1 MKPEE
6 IIQNFSNMKL
16 DWETLQCNDN
26 KSLRESWVA
35 AQFLSIYNNYFKTG
49 FQLPQPSFGDN
60 NKVPDIA
67 AYQDSST
74 NRLFNLEITEVSMDW
89 KYKKEKYS
97 KAEENLPI
105 SEISGYANPSFI
117 ELVRTIL
124 CSRIEDKLQKRYGNN
139 VSLLIY
145 FNIPME
151 RGGETFFFD
160 ILKIIESY
168 YKSKEIIDLLEE
180 NKKNNL
186 FREIWL
192 YTDNSTCPIVSLY
205 PDFKAIKIG

>member
-6 IIQNFSNMKL
+6 IIQDFNNMKL
-16 DWETLQCNDN
+16 DWKTLQCNDN
-26 KSLRESWVA
+26 KNLRESWVA
-35 AQFLSIYNNYFKTG
+35 AQFLSIYNNYFKTD
-49 FQLPQPSFGDN
+49 FQLPQPSFGNN
-60 NKVPDIA
+60 NKIPDIA
-67 AYQDSST
+67 AYQGPST

-89 KYKKEKYS
+89 EYKKEKYS
-97 KAEENLPI
+97 KIEESLTI
-105 SEISGYANPSFI
+105 SEISGYTDPNFI

-124 CSRIEDKLQKRYGNN
+124 CSRIKDKLQNRYGNN

-151 RGGETFFFD
+151 RGGEAFFFD
-160 ILKIIESY
+160 KLKIIESY
-168 YKSKEIIDLLEE
+168 YKSKEIIDLLEL
-180 NKKNNL
+180 NKRNNV
-186 FREIWL
+186 FCEIWL